1 MKNRSRVW
9 WLGIFVLAALFF
21 SGSSKAQTAGS
32 AQNASSGAASPSG
45 DEGVNSGNY
54 NIHQTIDFGYRADWI
69 NGNQDTYDTFVNLGQ
84 GMRLFDYSLDMHS
97 LNHAGVFFDDLSFSN
112 FGYGGDPNDV
122 SRLRIEKNKW
132 YDFSMVFRRD
142 KDFWDWNLFANPLN
156 PISTNPAL
164 SPTTPVANSPHGE
177 DLVRRMQDYDLTLFP
192 ESKIRFRLGYSRV
205 RDEGPGFFTTDGG
218 TISPFNTNYSY
229 TTNSYRAGMDFIVA
243 PRTTL
248 SYDEMLTY
256 FKQDNITLD
265 TNFPFSVTNGGVTSP
280 VDLGGIWASAGGEV
294 LPCGPGSSNGG
305 GYPFNGTSNGTTSSP
320 PVVSNPNCNG
330 FVFYSQVGRPRNY
343 MPRELFRFRSNY
355 FKKFETSGSVGYS
368 NADNV
373 IPDYSENVIGWTVRT
388 QSPGGTTA
396 GFAEAKRVSLDAD
409 WEGNYA
415 VTDKLHLV
423 DQFHFYDWRIPTV
436 WDSAL
441 GTYFT
446 TGGVGLGAPIG
457 VFDSSCNVGNSYS
470 GPTCPFH
477 TAKSGADV
485 TDGVSQNY
493 FAQKLKTN
501 TFEVEYDFNRR
512 FGAHVGYWYENR
524 EITDNSNS
532 YTTSE
537 IYYPGGTGAT
547 GANYYWA
554 ARGACAL
561 TPGGTLPTGCTAN
574 SDGSITFT
582 APAPTGLSTPSSLT
596 INEHAALV
604 GLVAR
609 PIDTLRIT
617 GDFQFGYND
626 FAFTRTTP
634 RQMQSYKINVNYTPK
649 PWATL
654 SGSLDIH
661 ENRDN
666 VYTVNNLEHGRSYSV
681 QAMLTASPKLSVD
694 FGYTYV
700 DIYSQA
706 IVCYTEGF
714 GPPPAGATGCPP
726 AVSSPVPL
734 GALGVYTST
743 DNLAYGGVMWKV
755 VPRVTFNL
763 GFNGNFVRG
772 TSPYFNLPQFPLNP
786 ASSPALQQV
795 SLNALQPAGTLNFNY
810 LQPTSSVAVNI
821 YKGFTYEMAWAY
833 YGFDIQN
840 AQFPAGLALTPTNS
854 ALPPLQ
860 LENFNGST
868 ATFSVRYAF

>member
-9 WLGIFVLAALFF
+9 WLVVSAVVVLF
-21 SGSSKAQTAGS
+21 
-32 AQNASSGAASPSG
+32 ASPGVRAQDAATAQSATSG
-45 DEGVNSGNY
+45 PATQAEGEGVNSGNY

-84 GMRLFDYSLDMHS
+84 GVRLFDYSLDMHS

-142 KDFWDWNLFANPLN
+142 KNFWDWNLFANPLN
-156 PISTNPAL
+156 PVSTSPTL
-164 SPTTPVANSPHGE
+164 SPTTPSANSPQAE

-192 ESKIRFRLGYSRV
+192 QSKIRFRLGYSRV

-218 TISPFNTNYSY
+218 TISPFSTNYSY
-229 TTNSYRAGMDFIVA
+229 TTNSYRGGVDFIVA

-256 FKQDNITLD
+256 FKQDNVTTD
-265 TNFPFSVTNGGVTSP
+265 TDFPFSVVNSAGTTVP
-280 VDLGGIWASAGGEV
+280 VDLGNIWAASGGEI
-294 LPCGPGSSNGG
+294 LPCGGG
-305 GYPFNGTSNGTTSSP
+305 ANYPFSGTGNSP
-320 PVVSNPNCNG
+320 PVLSNNNCNG
-330 FVFYSQVGRPRNY
+330 FVYYSQVGRPRNY

-368 NADNV
+368 NADNQ
-373 IPDYSENVIGWTVRT
+373 IPDFLENVIGWTTRT
-388 QSPGGTTA
+388 QSPGGTTS

-409 WEGNYA
+409 WEGDYA
-415 VTDKLHLV
+415 VTDKLHIV
-423 DQFHFYDWRIPTV
+423 DQFRFYDWRIPTV
-436 WDSAL
+436 WDSVL

-446 TGGVGLGAPIG
+446 TGGVGLGEPIG
-457 VFDSSCNVGNSYS
+457 VFNSSCNAGNAYS

-477 TAKSGADV
+477 TAASGADI

-512 FGAHVGYWYENR
+512 FGAHIGYWYENR
-524 EITDNSNS
+524 EITDNSNA
-532 YTTSE
+532 YNTQE
-537 IYYPGGTGAT
+537 VYYPGGVGAT
-547 GANYYWA
+547 AANYYWA
-554 ARGACAL
+554 ARGVCKP
-561 TPGGTLPTGCTAN
+561 TTGGTLPAGCTAN
-574 SDGSITFT
+574 ADGSITFT
-582 APAPTGLSTPSSLT
+582 EPAPTGLSTPSSLT
-596 INEHAALV
+596 INEQAALL
-604 GLVAR
+604 GFVAR
-609 PIDTLRIT
+609 PIDNLRIT
-617 GDFQFGYND
+617 GNFEFGYND
-626 FAFTRTTP
+626 YAFTRTSP
-634 RQMQSYKINVNYTPK
+634 RQMQSYKINAQYTPK

-654 SGSLDIH
+654 SGSVDIH

-666 VYTVNNLEHGRSYSV
+666 VYTVNSLEHGRSYSV
-681 QAMLTASPKLSVD
+681 QAVLTPTPKLSVD

-714 GPPPAGATGCPP
+714 GPPIPGTTPCPAAG
-726 AVSSPVPL
+726 SPVGL
-734 GALGVYTST
+734 GALAVYTST
-743 DNLAYGGVMWKV
+743 DHLAYGGVMWKV
-755 VPRVTFNL
+755 APRVTFNV
-763 GFNGNFVRG
+763 GFDGNFVRG
-772 TSPYFNLPQFPLNP
+772 TSPYFNLPQFATGTP
-786 ASSPALQQV
+786 PALQQV

-810 LQPTSSVAVNI
+810 LRPTSSVAVNI

-833 YGFDIQN
+833 YGFLVEGT
-840 AQFPAGLALTPTNS
+840 QFPAGLALTPTNT
-854 ALPPLQ
+854 ALPSLQ